1 MPQPDAKKTI
11 TTQINDIDRRL
22 AALVAERTRLLAK
35 AATARLEKRKP
46 LSDPEQE
53 RRIWS
58 EWDRSAK
65 RLGLEPRLLRKAV
78 TLLNGMA
85 YAKAGARQGPAE
97 DFLLTPKRQ
106 PVDIDAPAPLS
117 VDHLLLLTAVAAAAG
132 KPTRLSPV
140 ALNDRT
146 VELVKALNQA
156 GAALS
161 WEQDSLSSRGGPGLA
176 FEGKAIFAGDHE
188 GAIYILIALAL
199 GHAGRCRFAGGPEL
213 KLLGLGRL
221 ADVLAAMGARLAP
234 LTPHTPGLPA
244 RLESGGRMATRLRLP
259 DDCPPAFASA
269 LACAAWTYPEGLS
282 LEFEPTSPLAEAM
295 ADAALVLTLCGIPFT
310 ASHGSFSVPNA
321 TPTVPAEPAL
331 PMDNLIA
338 ATVLALPRFTGGRTR
353 LVGLWPAELP
363 AFLHAQR
370 LLGATGL
377 DFASADSMAT
387 VAAKPWPAS
396 VALRAE
402 NPALAP
408 LALALAAAAP
418 QGAALDCAGDEL
430 FQSQAQEL
438 LEACGK
444 PHSADGDI
452 IRMGPGFDREQGQRI
467 WSAPS
472 PELALAAALLAY
484 VRPGIRLANPGV
496 LTAHWPG
503 FWNLYNRLATPVR
516 SLLPHKEPEHEQEPE
531 QKSKRRIRV
540 E

>member
-1 MPQPDAKKTI
+1 MPQPDIKKSI

-22 AALVAERTRLLAK
+22 AALLAERTRLLAK
-35 AATARLEKRKP
+35 AATARQDKRKP

-53 RRIWS
+53 RRIWA
-58 EWDRSAK
+58 EWDRAAR

-85 YAKAGARQGPAE
+85 YAKVGARQGPAE

-132 KPTRLSPV
+132 KPMRLSPV

-161 WEQDSLSSRGGPGLA
+161 WEQNSLTSRGGPALA
-176 FEGKAIFAGDHE
+176 FEDKAIFAGDHE
-188 GAIYILIALAL
+188 NAIYILIALAL
-199 GHAGRCRFAGGPEL
+199 GHAGRCRFSGGPEL
-213 KLLGLGRL
+213 KLLDLGRL
-221 ADVLAAMGARLAP
+221 ADLLAALGARLAP

-259 DDCPPAFASA
+259 EDCPPAFASA
-269 LACAAWTYPEGLS
+269 LACAAWTYPEGLG
-282 LEFEPTSPLAEAM
+282 LEFEPTSAVASAL

-310 ASHGSFSVPNA
+310 TTPGSLSVP
-321 TPTVPAEPAL
+321 PAEPRIPSEPTL

-338 ATVLALPRFTGGRTR
+338 ATVLAMPRFIGGQAR

-363 AFLHAQR
+363 VFLQAQR
-370 LLGATGL
+370 LFGAVGL
-377 DFASADSMAT
+377 DFASVDSTAG
-387 VAAKPWPAS
+387 VSAGPWPTNI
-396 VALRAE
+396 ALRADS
-402 NPALAP
+402 PALAP
-408 LALALAAAAP
+408 LALVLAAAAP
-418 QGAALDCAGDEL
+418 QGASLDCAGDEV

-444 PHSADGDI
+444 PHAADGDV
-452 IRMGPGFDREQGQRI
+452 IRTMPGFDREHGMRI

-472 PELALAAALLAY
+472 PEFALAAALLAFA
-484 VRPGIRLANPGV
+484 RPGIRLANPGV

-503 FWNLYNRLATPVR
+503 FWNFYNRLGTPVR
-516 SLLPHKEPEHEQEPE
+516 SLLPSPKEPEHEPE
-531 QKSKRRIRV
+531 QKTRRRIRV